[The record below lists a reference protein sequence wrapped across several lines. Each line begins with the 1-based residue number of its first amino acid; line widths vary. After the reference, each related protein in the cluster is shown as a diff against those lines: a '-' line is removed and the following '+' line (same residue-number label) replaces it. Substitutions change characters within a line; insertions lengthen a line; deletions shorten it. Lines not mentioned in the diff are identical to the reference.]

1 MVVVSLPPTLQPLSA
16 LANQNTA
23 AVQNNA
29 ANTGFTNATTSVN
42 SANLSSSLFDGL
54 INKFKAKTSSAQQ
67 ASTPVANQVSQLTQ
81 LLTGQI
87 NQTATAGATNNA
99 GATDNLENDNNLT
112 TNVSINALNANL
124 AKWEDYLAG
133 NDYSFTLKERSAG
146 QTQPAIK
153 VTVSDGQVSSA
164 TYANGTAVSAEVL
177 SSLPTIED
185 MFTNIRQADAN
196 HERVDALY
204 NPRRGFPEFILFGHD
219 RQTSTDDVSYVLNNV
234 SINA

>member
-29 ANTGFTNATTSVN
+29 ANTGTGFTNATTSAN

-54 INKFKAKTSSAQQ
+54 INKFKARTSSTQPVN
-67 ASTPVANQVSQLTQ
+67 TPVANQVSQLTQ

-87 NQTATAGATNNA
+87 NQTATTGTGATNS
-99 GATDNLENDNNLT
+99 LENDNNLT
-112 TNVSINALNANL
+112 SNVSINTLNANL

-146 QTQPAIK
+146 QTKPAIQ
-153 VTVSDGQVSSA
+153 VTVNEGRVSSA
-164 TYANGTAVSAEVL
+164 SYADGTAVSAQVL
-177 SSLPTIED
+177 SSLPTIEQ
-185 MFTNIRQADAN
+185 MFANIRQADAN

-204 NPRRGFPEFILFGHD
+204 NPRRGFPEFIFFGHD
-219 RQTSTDDVSYVLNNV
+219 QQTSTDDVSYTLNNV
-234 SINA
+234 RINA